1 MAEPKTDFAVRL
13 LAGINGDLQIL
24 EPHFDNIR
32 VESQDFRLAW
42 GLVEVS
48 HGLRTLSSLE
58 IMWPNREI
66 EKVLTNP
73 EVAALVEHIGER
85 PDLQI
90 QGQQKLVSRT
100 LDAALKVI
108 GSRLEVTDVG
118 IHHARDVADLAIKI
132 DTALTKSGKLAPA
145 KRSRSFAIFNR
156 MATVTSPEY
165 PDGVDFIITH
175 PESVLPLFRA
185 MRCVELEDFEAVW
198 NVLNGSLFT
207 GSLTLEG
214 W

>member
-1 MAEPKTDFAVRL
+1 MAEPKRDFAVRL
-13 LAGINGDLQIL
+13 LAGINEDLEIL
-24 EPHFDNIR
+24 EPHFDCIK
-32 VESQDFRLAW
+32 VESRDFRLAW

-48 HGLRTLSSLE
+48 RGLRTLGSLE
-58 IMWPNREI
+58 IGWPNLKI
-66 EKVLTNP
+66 EKVLTDP
-73 EVAALVEHIGER
+73 EVVALVEQIDAR

-100 LDAALKVI
+100 LDAALEVI
-108 GSRLEVTDVG
+108 GSRLEATDVG
-118 IHHARDVADLAIKI
+118 IHHARDVAELAIKI

-185 MRCVELEDFEAVW
+185 MRCVDLEDFEAVW

>member
-1 MAEPKTDFAVRL
+1 MAEPKRDFAVHL
-13 LAGINGDLQIL
+13 LAGINGDLKIL
-24 EPHFDNIR
+24 EPHFDSIR
-32 VESQDFRLAW
+32 VESRDFRLAW
-42 GLVEVS
+42 GLVEFS

-58 IMWPNREI
+58 IMWPNCKI

-73 EVAALVEHIGER
+73 EVAALVERIGER
-85 PDLQI
+85 PDLKI

-100 LDAALKVI
+100 LDAALEVI
-108 GSRLEVTDVG
+108 GSRLEATDVG
-118 IHHARDVADLAIKI
+118 IHHARDVAELAIKI
-132 DTALTKSGKLAPA
+132 DTALAKSGKLAPA

-185 MRCVELEDFEAVW
+185 MRCVDLEDFEAVW